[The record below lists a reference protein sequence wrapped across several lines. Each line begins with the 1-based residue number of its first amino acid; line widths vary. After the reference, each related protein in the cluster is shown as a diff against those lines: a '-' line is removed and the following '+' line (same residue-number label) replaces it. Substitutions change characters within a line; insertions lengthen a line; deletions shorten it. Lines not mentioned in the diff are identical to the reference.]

1 MKRLLYCLAVLS
13 MLVAISASVSGQA
26 ATETPAPTTVTAT
39 PEAPATETPEGTA
52 TAEPCFVSTET
63 ARTATV
69 RVGPGTNRTALF
81 FLATD
86 KSYTVAGVNV
96 LEGESVWF
104 KLVKEEI
111 DPDSGA
117 LEMWIAAADV
127 EQTGDCE
134 NVGATAAPPIIP
146 ILNSAA
152 AANAQVNKTVTGGEW
167 RIYFAEKFI
176 YSCVNDYFR
185 TTTREAQ
192 TVEIQ
197 EKLEWGAN
205 LTFATDHRSFT
216 MTGEWADYILESGA
230 TITFILTAD
239 NRFTAVVTQTSG
251 KNFTYN
257 VTLVNENLITGD
269 DRYHWTVGET
279 KCSETVRFEI
289 RRG

>member
-1 MKRLLYCLAVLS
+1 MKRPLYYLAALCLLVS
-13 MLVAISASVSGQA
+13 MSASVSGQA
-26 ATETPAPTTVTAT
+26 ATATPAPATAT
-39 PEAPATETPEGTA
+39 PEAPATETPEATA

-81 FLATD
+81 FLDTD
-86 KSYTVAGVNV
+86 ISYTVVGVNV
-96 LEGESVWF
+96 LENSTVWF

-111 DPDSGA
+111 DPSSGA
-117 LEMWIAAADV
+117 LEMWVAAADV

-152 AANAQVNKTVTGGEW
+152 AANAEVTKPVTGGEW
-167 RIYFAEKFI
+167 RIYFADKFI

-185 TTTREAQ
+185 TTTREGQ

-197 EKLEWGAN
+197 EKLEWAVN
-205 LTFATDHRSFT
+205 LTFAKDNRSFT

-230 TITFILTAD
+230 AITFILTAD
-239 NRFTAVVTQTSG
+239 NRFTAPVTQPSG
-251 KNFTYN
+251 RNFTYT